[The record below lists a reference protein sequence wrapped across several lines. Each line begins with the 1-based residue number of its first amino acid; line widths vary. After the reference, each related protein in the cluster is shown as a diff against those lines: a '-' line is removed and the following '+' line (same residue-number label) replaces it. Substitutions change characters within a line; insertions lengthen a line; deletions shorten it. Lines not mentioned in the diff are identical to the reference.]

1 MTSTPPAFR
10 ALRHRATLA
19 RSWALLTSFPD
30 EQRHPDRFYSN
41 LASDTADVIELLWEG
56 TTGGSLAGTTVL
68 DVGGGPG
75 YFGREF
81 GRRGVR
87 YIGCEPDLRELHA
100 AGLPL
105 EQQVRGLTVQGSG
118 MDLPFAS
125 DAVDVV
131 YSSNVVEH
139 VPEPWRMC
147 DEMVRVCRPG
157 GLIVVSYTPWYG
169 PFGGHEMGLTHY
181 LGGERA
187 RRLYEWRHGH
197 PPKNYFGRSLFAVGC
212 REGMEWAR
220 LQPDA
225 EVVGFFPRYHPG
237 WAWWMV
243 NVPGFREVAVSNLV
257 TVLRKREVS

>member
-1 MTSTPPAFR
+1 MK
-10 ALRHRATLA
+10 LLA
-19 RSWALLTSFPD
+19 SFPD
-30 EQRHPDRFYSN
+30 EQRNPDRFYSN
-41 LASDTADVIELLWEG
+41 LARDTADLIELLWEG
-56 TTGGSLAGTTVL
+56 TTGKTTLAGRTVL

-81 GRRGVR
+81 ERRGVR
-87 YIGCEPDLRELHA
+87 YIGCEPDALELHA

-105 EQQVRGLTVQGSG
+105 EAQVRGLTVQGSG

-125 DAVDVV
+125 NSVDVV

-157 GLIVVSYTPWYG
+157 GLIVVSYTLWYG

-181 LGGERA
+181 LGGDRA
-187 RRLYEWRHGH
+187 RRLYERRHGH
-197 PPKNYFGRSLFAVGC
+197 PPKNYFGTSLFAVGC

-220 LQPDA
+220 HQPDA

-243 NVPGFREVAVSNLV
+243 NVPVLREVAVSNLV
-257 TVLRKREVS
+257 AVLRKRG

>member
-1 MTSTPPAFR
+1 
-10 ALRHRATLA
+10 
-19 RSWALLTSFPD
+19 
-30 EQRHPDRFYSN
+30 
-41 LASDTADVIELLWEG
+41 
-56 TTGGSLAGTTVL
+56 
-68 DVGGGPG
+68 
-75 YFGREF
+75 
-81 GRRGVR
+81 
-87 YIGCEPDLRELHA
+87 
-100 AGLPL
+100 
-105 EQQVRGLTVQGSG
+105 

-157 GLIVVSYTPWYG
+157 GLIVVSYTLWYG

-181 LGGERA
+181 LGGDRA
-187 RRLYEWRHGH
+187 RRLYERRHGH
-197 PPKNYFGRSLFAVGC
+197 SPKNYFGRSLFAVGC

-220 LQPDA
+220 HQPDA
-225 EVVGFFPRYHPG
+225 EVAGFFPRYHPG

-257 TVLRKREVS
+257 AVLRKRGGQ